1 MKLNI
6 ELEGRNFAIEAESL
20 VEAVLKIIDAG
31 YGETEKTEFQ
41 VAKLVN
47 SNCKVSI
54 IKYAAKYIS

>member
-6 ELEGRNFAIEAESL
+6 ELEDRNFAIEAESL

-31 YGETEKTEFQ
+31 LGETDKTEFK

-54 IKYAAKYIS
+54 NKHVA